1 MISDIAKCPPGA
13 RREDR
18 ISFIKKYWI
27 KIIKGQIST
36 KLEVTKGRELEMKA
50 KRTKGSSSYLP
61 WGNKSRALR
70 WGPHTAPHT
79 WHNRGVSW
87 HSIKKPPEAPLAKV
101 RMCFLMMAQPLRK
114 LEIFW
119 VLYNT
124 FLRDTD
130 FLIYLGEVNGF
141 INLNILFYGKF
152 TWYKKIRLFIS
163 NQEKIS
169 QHQNEHLLNMKL
181 MFTWLSLRVPAPW
194 GTRPEDSPLALGFLC
209 HEAQL
214 GPEGL

>member
-1 MISDIAKCPPGA
+1 
-13 RREDR
+13 
-18 ISFIKKYWI
+18 
-27 KIIKGQIST
+27 
-36 KLEVTKGRELEMKA
+36 
-50 KRTKGSSSYLP
+50 
-61 WGNKSRALR
+61 
-70 WGPHTAPHT
+70 
-79 WHNRGVSW
+79 
-87 HSIKKPPEAPLAKV
+87 
-101 RMCFLMMAQPLRK
+101 MCFLTMAQPLRK

-130 FLIYLGEVNGF
+130 FLIYLGEVKGF

-214 GPEGL
+214 GPEGLWHQALPEKIQWLKSYWFWKKNFTLYNTSYRIS